1 MDERERVKEI
11 INKYQDFF
19 HLKKGADVAF
29 SLKGDFYYYEY
40 VEKYHNY
47 DIFTKFRTAEELELI
62 ILGSIAAEVE
72 CALEELMPLAQ
83 EGIEEVDESL
93 LEQKFDYS
101 HYIHRLMHIL
111 KEGLTVEK

>member
-1 MDERERVKEI
+1 M
-11 INKYQDFF
+11 
-19 HLKKGADVAF
+19 KGADVAF

-47 DIFTKFRTAEELELI
+47 DIFTRFRTAEELERI

-93 LEQKFDYS
+93 LEQEVDYG
-101 HYIHRLMHIL
+101 YFIRRLMHIL
-111 KEGLTVEK
+111 KMLKQEERLPAEQLTPAPPAASPADPPH